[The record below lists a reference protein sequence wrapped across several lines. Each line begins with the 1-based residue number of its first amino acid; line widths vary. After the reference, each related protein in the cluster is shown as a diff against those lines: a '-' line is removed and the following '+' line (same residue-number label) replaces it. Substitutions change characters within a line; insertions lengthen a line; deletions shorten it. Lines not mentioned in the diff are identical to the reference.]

1 MVDIRLSTVGIV
13 AKSSSDNKF
22 SGTGFFIEG
31 GFILTCAHVVNAAQ
45 VIDDKVQFLV
55 EDQQQF
61 YDAEIVLSNNAKD
74 LDICILRPL
83 TFTGES
89 LALKIVASHRCN
101 GEYFR
106 TFGHPLKGTK
116 SGLYGD
122 GYVHGR
128 TRDALGRDVLQ
139 CTSKEITY
147 GYSGCPVWV
156 DDENGVVGMVSAG
169 FDLGLEKK
177 LGETVYAIPSEV
189 IKSVI
194 PNINLVDPRFS
205 EPKIEMLIKRR
216 NFKRALEECEK
227 KLEDDPNALL
237 VHLLMAISILE
248 MKGANKFGTSTIKR
262 VESHLRESMN
272 IPKFRFVSLIIL
284 GLIKY
289 DHYEAN
295 GRYQDSPSVREIK
308 REIIG
313 VSLSELELNFVN
325 MINASP
331 EAFEYLEIPNMRR
344 NNHE

>member
-31 GFILTCAHVVNAAQ
+31 GFILTCAHVVNTAQ
-45 VIDDKVQFLV
+45 VIGDKVQFLI
-55 EDQQQF
+55 EGQQQF
-61 YDAEIVLSNNAKD
+61 YDAEIVLNDNAKD

-83 TFTGES
+83 AFTGES
-89 LALKIVASHRCN
+89 LALRIVASHEC
-101 GEYFR
+101 GGKYFR
-106 TFGHPLKGTK
+106 TFGYPLKGTR

-189 IKSVI
+189 IKSVT
-194 PNINLVDPRFS
+194 PNINLVDPGFS
-205 EPKIEMLIKRR
+205 EPRIEMLIKRR
-216 NFKRALEECEK
+216 NFKKALEECEK
-227 KLEDDPNALL
+227 GLENDPNAPL
-237 VHLLMAISILE
+237 VHLLIAISILE
-248 MKGANKFGTSTIKR
+248 MKGANKFGTSTVRR
-262 VESHLRESMN
+262 VESHLKESMN

-289 DHYEAN
+289 DHYEIN
-295 GRYQDSPSVREIK
+295 GRYQDFPSVREIK
-308 REIIG
+308 GEIKG
-313 VSLSELELNFVN
+313 VSLSESELNLVN

-331 EAFEYLEIPNMRR
+331 EAFEYFGILNLWR

>member
-55 EDQQQF
+55 EGQQQF
-61 YDAEIVLSNNAKD
+61 YDAEIVLGNNAKD
-74 LDICILRPL
+74 FDICILRPFV
-83 TFTGES
+83 FTGENF
-89 LALKIVASHRCN
+89 ALKIIASHGCD
-101 GEYFR
+101 GKYFR
-106 TFGHPLKGTK
+106 TFGYPLKGSR

-147 GYSGCPVWV
+147 GYSGSPVWV
-156 DDENGVVGMVSAG
+156 DDENGVVGIVSAG
-169 FDLGLEKK
+169 LDLGLEKK
-177 LGETVYAIPSEV
+177 MGETVYAIPSEV

-194 PNINLVDPRFS
+194 PNINLVDPGSS
-205 EPKIEMLIKRR
+205 EPKIEILVKRR
-216 NFKRALEECEK
+216 NFKKALEECEK
-227 KLEDDPNALL
+227 RLEDDPNAPL
-237 VHLLMAISILE
+237 VHLLTAISILE
-248 MKGANKFGTSTIKR
+248 MKGANNFGTSTVKR

-272 IPKFRFVSLIIL
+272 IPKFRFVSLIIM

-289 DHYEAN
+289 DHYEIN
-295 GRYQDSPSVREIK
+295 GRYQDFPSVREIK
-308 REIIG
+308 REIMG

-325 MINASP
+325 MIKASP
-331 EAFEYLEIPNMRR
+331 DAFEYFEISNMRR
-344 NNHE
+344 NSHE